1 MKPDMKGDMKG
12 LAPHTASIFE
22 AISRLESIKP
32 YVLVGGIALS
42 LQLGTRQS
50 EDLDFMSW
58 RKSRNEKREV
68 DWPRIKKELET
79 VGEVE
84 KFDILD
90 IDHVEF
96 KVNGVKI
103 SFYAN
108 PNYSPVKAVVPYLNN
123 IILADTTSLGA
134 MKMEVMLRRSQ
145 FRDYYDIYSLIKSGE
160 DLQEMM
166 NLALKYSDY
175 RLKSKNLIAMLTRSE
190 RFAPDENFSPL
201 NPVYSVTPKEI
212 EECIVSAIAN
222 QQNNQNK

>member
-1 MKPDMKGDMKG
+1 MQG
-12 LAPHTASIFE
+12 LAPQTASIFE

-32 YVLVGGIALS
+32 YVLVGGTALS

-79 VGEVE
+79 IGNVE
-84 KFDILD
+84 KIDILD

-108 PNYSPVKAVVPYLNN
+108 PNYSPVKAVIPYLNN
-123 IILADTTSLGA
+123 IVLADTTSLGA

-145 FRDYYDIYSLIKSGE
+145 FRDYYDIYSLLKSGE

-166 NLALKYSDY
+166 NLALKYSGH

-190 RFAPDENFSPL
+190 RFIPDQNFSEL
-201 NPVYSVTPKEI
+201 NPIYNVTPKEI
-212 EECIVSAIAN
+212 EDYIVSTIAN
-222 QQNNQNK
+222 QQTDQNE